1 MSKTRRELVL
11 RTLAVL
17 GIGSVGQAPLDDDYT
32 AVNDMVPS
40 LVARLYAEED
50 VYLGNTETFE
60 DASFEPISA
69 LLARDMIDVF
79 ALGFE
84 EAQRVTALADNALA
98 RLKRQLRGAPTYA
111 PLKVDYF

>member
-11 RTLAVL
+11 RALAVL
-17 GIGSVGQAPLDDDYT
+17 GIGSVGQAPSDDDYA

-50 VYLGNTETFE
+50 VYLDSAETFDE
-60 DASFEPISA
+60 AAFEPMAA

-79 ALGFE
+79 ALGLE
-84 EAQRVTALADNALA
+84 EAQRVTALADNALV